1 VEKYRQ
7 VTEEDILKTE
17 EMIARSYGRL
27 KQSVVQAPSKALGSL
42 GKTVK
47 DHPFATAATAVGA
60 GIALYGL
67 FRLVTRQG
75 TASKN
80 VGGSR
85 EQKSRPDLRMEIL
98 SLILPMVAPYISS
111 YIEKY
116 LGRIFSRDRE

>member
-1 VEKYRQ
+1 MEKYRQ

-47 DHPFATAATAVGA
+47 DHPFAAAATAVGA
-60 GIALYGL
+60 GITLYGL

-75 TASKN
+75 TARET

-85 EQKSRPDLRMEIL
+85 EQKSRPDLRMEII

-116 LGRIFSRDRE
+116 LGGIFSRDRE